1 VTRDLDDALL
11 TVGTTR
17 SVFEREFERTRQDPF
32 AELGDPDEGGVIAG
46 DVLGA
51 GGMGVVHAGLQ
62 TSLQR
67 QVAVKRA
74 LPRDPRAGDE
84 ALSAFL
90 REAWISAKLEHPNII
105 PVHALCS
112 DHGDP
117 QLVMKRVEGVPWRA
131 LLDDD
136 ALAREHGMR
145 DRLAFHLGILG
156 RVCRAVHFA
165 HARGIVHLD
174 LKPDNVMVGRHGE
187 VYLLD
192 WGVAA
197 SFHEDAEPWVPRT
210 GDIRTVMGTPAYLSP
225 EQAAAL
231 GGLIGPRTDV
241 FLLGGQ
247 IHRIAVGRPPH
258 RGETMDIVMASAYL
272 WNPPEYGDEVPP
284 ELAAVIQK
292 AMARAPDERYASA
305 EELRV
310 AIASFLQH
318 RDSSAIL
325 DAALARL
332 ERLRTSLGADTPG
345 SALEPGVAQRIEN
358 ECRFGIEEALN
369 AWPDNRRAKTALDD
383 LARLV
388 VERALRAGEWR
399 TAAATMTR
407 LPDGD
412 DALWQR
418 IRALRAEA
426 KERERERRVLQDLG
440 TNQDILR
447 NARVRAPLAA
457 AVSAGWV
464 AWFFAVG
471 WAVRT
476 GQLVLR
482 HELLAVNAAVTL
494 TLYAGVL
501 WHVRGTL
508 LATQIDRR
516 AVLLLAA
523 CLGGVAVL
531 WGLCWVMD
539 IPPLHAI
546 TLSSGVYMFFFVA
559 VTMAMERRLAWVTV
573 ALAPLSF
580 ISFFDP
586 AHTLEWQGSAVFVG
600 GSALALI
607 WRRDARLA
615 AEREAQQRT
624 DSLSSR

>member
-1 VTRDLDDALL
+1 VKDELPAPLR
-11 TVGTTR
+11 TVGATR
-17 SVFEREFERTRQDPF
+17 SVFEREFELSQEDPF
-32 AELGDPDEGGVIAG
+32 AGLGDPDEGGVISG

-51 GGMGVVHAGLQ
+51 GGMGVVHAGIQ
-62 TSLQR
+62 TALQR
-67 QVAVKRA
+67 QVAVKRTLHREA
-74 LPRDPRAGDE
+74 GAGDE
-84 ALSAFL
+84 AFLAFL

-112 DHGDP
+112 DRGDP
-117 QLVMKRVEGVPWRA
+117 QLVMKRVEGVAWRA

-136 ALAREHGMR
+136 ALASEHGMR
-145 DRLAFHLGILG
+145 DRLAFHLAILG

-165 HARGIVHLD
+165 HSRGIVHLD

-197 SFHEDAEPWVPRT
+197 SFHEDADPWVPRT
-210 GDIRTVMGTPAYLSP
+210 VDIRTVMGTPAYLSP

-241 FLLGGQ
+241 FLLGAL
-247 IHRIAVGRPPH
+247 IHRIVMGRPPH
-258 RGETMDIVMASAYL
+258 RGETMDVVMASAYL
-272 WNPPEYGDEVPP
+272 WNPPEYGDEVPA

-292 AMARAPDERYASA
+292 AMARAPDERYGSA
-305 EELRV
+305 EEVRV
-310 AIASFLQH
+310 ALAGFLQH

-332 ERLRTSLGADTPG
+332 ERLRASLSGEGETRMLDPG
-345 SALEPGVAQRIEN
+345 IAQRIEN
-358 ECRFGIEEALN
+358 ECRFGIEEALHT
-369 AWPDNRRAKTALDD
+369 WPDSRRAKAALTD

-388 VERALRAGEWR
+388 VERALRAGDWR
-399 TAAATMTR
+399 AAAATMTR
-407 LPDGD
+407 LSGGD

-418 IRALRAEA
+418 IRALRNEA
-426 KERERERRVLQDLG
+426 KDRERERQVLQDLG
-440 TNQDILR
+440 SNQDILR

-457 AVSAGWV
+457 GISAGWV
-464 AWFFAVG
+464 IWFSAVA
-471 WAVRT
+471 WAVRS
-476 GQLVLR
+476 GQLVLS
-482 HELLAVNAAVTL
+482 HSLLALNSAVTL

-501 WHVRGTL
+501 WKVRDTL

-523 CLGGVAVL
+523 SLGGVTVL
-531 WGLCWVMD
+531 WTLCWVMG
-539 IPPLHAI
+539 IAPLHAI

-573 ALAPLSF
+573 ALAPLSL

-586 AHTLEWQGSAVFVG
+586 AHTLEWQGSAVFLG
-600 GSALALI
+600 GTALSLI

-615 AEREAQQRT
+615 AEREAQQSAS
-624 DSLSSR
+624 SLTSR

>member
-1 VTRDLDDALL
+1 
-11 TVGTTR
+11 
-17 SVFEREFERTRQDPF
+17 
-32 AELGDPDEGGVIAG
+32 
-46 DVLGA
+46 
-51 GGMGVVHAGLQ
+51 
-62 TSLQR
+62 
-67 QVAVKRA
+67 
-74 LPRDPRAGDE
+74 
-84 ALSAFL
+84 
-90 REAWISAKLEHPNII
+90 
-105 PVHALCS
+105 
-112 DHGDP
+112 
-117 QLVMKRVEGVPWRA
+117 
-131 LLDDD
+131 
-136 ALAREHGMR
+136 
-145 DRLAFHLGILG
+145 
-156 RVCRAVHFA
+156 
-165 HARGIVHLD
+165 
-174 LKPDNVMVGRHGE
+174 
-187 VYLLD
+187 
-192 WGVAA
+192 
-197 SFHEDAEPWVPRT
+197 
-210 GDIRTVMGTPAYLSP
+210 
-225 EQAAAL
+225 
-231 GGLIGPRTDV
+231 
-241 FLLGGQ
+241 
-247 IHRIAVGRPPH
+247 
-258 RGETMDIVMASAYL
+258 
-272 WNPPEYGDEVPP
+272 
-284 ELAAVIQK
+284 
-292 AMARAPDERYASA
+292 
-305 EELRV
+305 
-310 AIASFLQH
+310 
-318 RDSSAIL
+318 
-325 DAALARL
+325 
-332 ERLRTSLGADTPG
+332 
-345 SALEPGVAQRIEN
+345 
-358 ECRFGIEEALN
+358 
-369 AWPDNRRAKTALDD
+369 
-383 LARLV
+383 
-388 VERALRAGEWR
+388 
-399 TAAATMTR
+399 MTR